1 MTDAAYTFLSSMR
14 QGAARLIDQADTL
27 AESMPGR
34 SSMLV
39 QLTLNND
46 ANAQAGTKATLY
58 GPGDAQGIDQRLV
71 SGLQP
76 LHLTP
81 DFEPNYFP
89 AIEFSSPEL
98 PWMLTPAKRNA
109 DEQLRPWI
117 CLVAIERG
125 EGTLEFQPG
134 WPLPRV
140 KISDASKQLPDPSQS
155 WAWAHVQVAG
165 RLSTGPP
172 VAELLASNPKSVVS
186 RLLCPRRLEAG
197 TAYHACV
204 VPVFMSGRQAGL
216 GEEVKASDLTY
227 AWKKTDKNFS
237 LPVYYSWE
245 LTTGP
250 AGDFEALVKALEPR
264 PLPEGVG
271 TRDLDVSDP
280 GGGLPKERANAPRV
294 KLGLEGAL
302 RAPGAKPTAWPER
315 KGPRFRKALRQLLDS
330 PAARK
335 ATQAL
340 ATLAPPLYGR
350 WHAARE
356 TVPAKEPHWL
366 RELNLDPR
374 NRVAAAMGTFVVQ
387 DNQEDLMAAAWDQ
400 AGAIA
405 RANQALRRAQ
415 LARQAGISMHERHFA
430 GLAPS
435 RLVQL
440 SGPVQRRVL
449 NGKVT
454 TLRATIEESCLPR
467 AAVGPAFRRLLRPRG
482 PVMRRIRRRPAAADE
497 PHRGSLVERLASGS
511 LSVSPRPA
519 IPGGTVSVDAVSA
532 ALQQGRPRRRDEDL
546 FGLRE
551 LPAIFTLRERL
562 AERIEQPERGSR
574 AADRGFMDLTEQAV
588 IDAPQQEFQVVS
600 ETESTRP
607 PEVEAGDDPDAA
619 AFRGAA
625 SVHQAALI
633 DTVSDPAPQRC
644 TELSLGDTA
653 QSLIAA
659 IDPRVTVPARLKP
672 RIRIPAGVW
681 EEDDPLEPIMV
692 APEFPQPMYAP
703 LRDLSQDWLL
713 PGLEKVPQNTLTVL
727 ESNPRFIESYMV
739 GLNHEMSAELLWREY
754 PTDQRGTYFRQFWD
768 LSAVVPQPA
777 DEAGREELK
786 DIDPIHEWPGAKHLG
801 DAKARGKSSKARLVL
816 LTRGELLKRYP
827 KAVIYAVEAVWS
839 GKNRRPST
847 DKAKE
852 LYPIFRGTLDPDVTF
867 LAFDLTEQAAR
878 GSTAPTA
885 HPGWFFVFQQQ
896 LTEPRFGLDASSAH
910 VSSKPSGWG
919 DLAWGHLVSSQND
932 FTQMTHAPVSG
943 SRPEAWSFPDA
954 PGIKW
959 GTKAQS
965 AHIAQIALQRPVRV
979 AIHADD
985 MLPAP

>member
-1 MTDAAYTFLSSMR
+1 MTDAAYTFLSSLR
-14 QGAARLIDQADTL
+14 QGAARLIDQPDTL
-27 AESMPGR
+27 SETLPGR
-34 SSMLV
+34 SSVQV

-46 ANAQAGTKATLY
+46 VNAQAGTKATLY

-71 SGLQP
+71 CGLQP
-76 LHLTP
+76 ERLAP

-89 AIEFSSPEL
+89 AIEFKSPEL

-125 EGTLEFQPG
+125 EDTLEFQPE

-140 KISDASKQLPDPSQS
+140 KIADAGKQLPNPSQS

-165 RLSTGPP
+165 RLTTGPSITD
-172 VAELLASNPKSVVS
+172 LLDSNPERVLS
-186 RLLCPRRLEAG
+186 RLLCPRKLEAG
-197 TAYHACV
+197 TDYYACV
-204 VPVFMSGRQAGL
+204 VPVFMAGRQAGL
-216 GEEVKASDLTY
+216 GEEVKATDLAY

-237 LPVYYSWE
+237 LPVLYSWE
-245 LTTGP
+245 FTTGA
-250 AGDFEALVKALEPR
+250 AGDFESLVKALEPR
-264 PLPEGVG
+264 PLPEGIG

-280 GGGLPKERANAPRV
+280 GGGLPKERPSAPRV

-302 RAPGAKPTAWPER
+302 RAPGAKPTAWPR
-315 KGPRFRKALRQLLDS
+315 GKGPRFRKALRKLLDS

-340 ATLAPPLYGR
+340 ATLAPPIYGR
-350 WHAARE
+350 WHAAKE
-356 TVPAKEPHWL
+356 TVPSKEPHWL

-387 DNQEDLMAAAWDQ
+387 DLQEDLMAAAWEQ
-400 AGAIA
+400 AGAIS
-405 RANQALRRAQ
+405 RANEALRRAQ
-415 LARQAGISMHERHFA
+415 LAREAGISMHQRHFA
-430 GLAPS
+430 GLAPA
-435 RLVQL
+435 RLIQL

-449 NGKVT
+449 DGT
-454 TLRATIEESCLPR
+454 ATLRVTVEESCLPR

-482 PVMRRIRRRPAAADE
+482 PVMRRIRRRPAAGDE
-497 PHRGSLVERLASGS
+497 PNRGSLVERLASGS
-511 LSVSPRPA
+511 LSVSPTPA
-519 IPGGTVSVDAVSA
+519 APGGTVSVDAVSA
-532 ALQQGRPRRRDEDL
+532 ALKQRRPPRRHEQLVELRD
-546 FGLRE
+546 
-551 LPAIFTLRERL
+551 LPAILALRERL
-562 AERIEQPERGSR
+562 AERIEQPARGSR
-574 AADRGFMDLTEQAV
+574 AADRGFMDLSEQAV
-588 IDAPQQEFQVVS
+588 IDAPQQEFEVVS
-600 ETESTRP
+600 GTEYTRP
-607 PEVEAGDDPDAA
+607 TVVEAGDDPDAA
-619 AFRGAA
+619 AFRAAA

-633 DTVSDPAPQRC
+633 DTVSDPAPQPC
-644 TELSLGDTA
+644 TELSLGDAA
-653 QSLIAA
+653 QTLIAA

-672 RIRIPAGVW
+672 RIRVPEGVW
-681 EEDDPLEPIMV
+681 EQDDPLEPIMV

-703 LRDLSQDWLL
+703 LVDLSQDWLL

-727 ESNPRFIESYMV
+727 EPNPRFIESYMV

-768 LSAVVPQPA
+768 LSAVVPQPT
-777 DEAGREELK
+777 DEAGREQLK
-786 DIDPIHEWPGAKHLG
+786 DIGPIHDWPGAKHLG
-801 DAKARGKSSKARLVL
+801 DNRARGESKKGRLVL

-839 GKNRRPST
+839 GSNRRPST

-852 LYPIFRGTLDPDVTF
+852 LYPVFRGTLDPDATF
-867 LAFDLTEQAAR
+867 LAFNLSEQAAR
-878 GSTAPTA
+878 GSTATTG
-885 HPGWFFVFQQQ
+885 HPGWFFVFQQ
-896 LTEPRFGLDASSAH
+896 LPTEPRFGLDASSGH
-910 VSSKPSGWG
+910 VSAKPTGWG

-932 FTQMTHAPVSG
+932 FDQMSHAPVSG
-943 SRPEAWSFPDA
+943 SRPEAWSFTDA
-954 PGIKW
+954 TGIKW

-985 MLPAP
+985 MLPEP